1 MSKFVDKP
9 PEYTAEQITTA
20 INLAAEGR
28 PLRIIIDALCTS
40 EVAFWNYKQH
50 NPDFLIKFEQARQ
63 EGLEHLADELITIAD
78 DNLDVQRSRLK
89 SDNYKWLLSKRK
101 PAVYGDKID
110 INVNQTIDIGSA
122 LKEAR
127 SRALPQTSTDTEL
140 IDVTPPKQIV
150 K

>member
-1 MSKFVDKP
+1 MTAFKRDPPKFTKEQLDLAIEMASAGEPLSK
-9 PEYTAEQITTA
+9 
-20 INLAAEGR
+20 
-28 PLRIIIDALCTS
+28 IIDAICTTKIG
-40 EVAFWNYKQH
+40 FWLYKEH
-50 NPDFLIKFEQARQ
+50 NPDFVLRFERARQ

-127 SRALPQTSTDTEL
+127 SRALPQSSTDTEL
-140 IDVTPPKQIV
+140 IDVTPPKLIA